1 MLNNL
6 STFFSHFRLHRT
18 VLSFVLML
26 WIGAFSSLHA
36 QTIFALS
43 GNNLISF
50 NALTPALVL
59 SSTAISGIEA
69 NYIIAGMDS
78 RPVTGE
84 LYILGYRQT
93 TGEARLYT
101 LNTTTAVATAIGAGP
116 ITLASDMVKVGFDF
130 NPTVDRIRVTGS
142 NNVNYRLHPVTGA
155 LVATDGNLA
164 FAITDVNAAQN
175 PSIGAVAYTNSYIGA
190 TSTTLFNFD
199 DSLGVLTT
207 QIPPNNGTL
216 NTVGAVGILLNPN
229 NETSDIDI
237 AINPVTGQNVAYL
250 VANDNVSLSDQLY
263 TVNLTT
269 GLATLVGP
277 IGLGLEVDDIAVLIE
292 RAVPE
297 EVTGQLVYALT
308 ANNSLISFDSDLPG
322 VVRNLVAVS
331 GVAMGQ
337 VLVGMD
343 FRPATGELLALG
355 YNNTNGEARL
365 YTIAASTGVATAI
378 GAAAIT
384 LEAGMG
390 KIGFDFNPTVDRIRV
405 TGSNNANY
413 RLNPITGGI
422 AATDAD
428 LAFAAGD
435 VNAAANPSVG
445 ALAYTNSYIGA
456 TSTVLFNYD
465 DSLNVLTTQIPPNNG
480 VLNTI
485 GNSGL
490 TLNLLDPS
498 ADMDIFFDAESS
510 SNLAFL
516 SSNTGALLSD
526 NFYSLNLTNG
536 SATLIGQIGLGI
548 AVNDIAVLIERAVPE
563 EVTGQLVYALTANN
577 SLISFDSDLPEVVRN
592 LVTVSGVAM
601 GQVLVGMDFR
611 PATGELL
618 ALGYNNTNGEARLY
632 TIAAS
637 TGVATAIGAAAI
649 TLEAGMG
656 KIGFDFNPTVDR
668 IRVTGSNNANY
679 RLNPIT
685 GGIAATDA
693 DLAFAA
699 GDVNAAANP
708 SVGALA
714 YTNSYIGATSTVLFN
729 YDDSLNVLTT
739 QIPPNNGVLNTI
751 GNSGLTLNLLDP
763 SADMDI
769 FFDAESSSNLA
780 FLSSNTGAL
789 LSDNFYSLNLTNGSA
804 TLIGQIGLGI
814 AVNDIAVLIE
824 RAVPEEVTGQLV
836 YALTANN
843 SLISFDSDLPEVVR
857 NLVTV
862 TGVAAGQNLVGT
874 DFRPATGE
882 LYGLGYNAT
891 NGEARLY
898 NIDRISGVATA
909 IGAASV
915 TLALGAG
922 DVGFDF
928 NPTVDRIRVVGANN
942 ANYRMHPV
950 TGAIAATDMNLVF
963 APGDI
968 NAGMNPAVGAVA
980 YTNSFNGATT
990 TTLYNYDDSL
1000 NVLTTQIP
1008 PNNGVLNTLG
1018 NTGIVLNPADPSVDF
1033 DIYYNF
1039 ETGMNDAYLSANPG
1053 ASSSDNFYTMD
1064 LASGSTNLIGKIGN
1078 GIAVRDIA
1086 ILIDSV
1092 LIVSVND
1099 PLIRSQYIGV
1109 FPNPAPQQ
1117 AVFSFELN
1125 QSADI
1130 RMEVTDLSGRRIAT
1144 VLDRSMPAGPHQVEW
1159 NVAAQAEGIYFVQ
1172 MFIDQSLRGTAKVLV
1187 QRSK

>member
-1 MLNNL
+1 MLNMI
-6 STFFSHFRLHRT
+6 STYFPNSRLHRT
-18 VLSFVLML
+18 VLSFALTIC
-26 WIGAFSSLHA
+26 IGAFSTLHA

-43 GNNLISF
+43 GNNLVSF
-50 NALTPALVL
+50 NALTPAMVL
-59 SSTAISGIEA
+59 SSTAISGLEA
-69 NYIIAGMDS
+69 NYIIAGMDF
-78 RPVTGE
+78 RPATGA

-101 LNTTTAVATAIGAGP
+101 LNTSTGVATAIGAGP

-142 NNVNYRLHPVTGA
+142 SNVNYRLHPVTGA

-164 FAITDVNAAQN
+164 FALTDVNVGKN
-175 PSIGAVAYTNSYIGA
+175 PSVGAVAYTNSYIGA
-190 TSTTLFNFD
+190 TSTTLYNFD

-229 NETSDIDI
+229 NESSDIDI
-237 AINPVTGQNVAYL
+237 SINPVTGQNVAYL
-250 VANDNVSLSDQLY
+250 VAGDNVSLSDRLY
-263 TVNLTT
+263 TVNLNT
-269 GLATLVGP
+269 GLASLVGP

-308 ANNSLISFDSDLPG
+308 ANNSLISFDSELPG
-322 VVRNLVAVS
+322 VVRDLVAVS
-331 GVAMGQ
+331 GIAMGQ

-343 FRPATGELLALG
+343 FRPATGELFALG
-355 YNNTNGEARL
+355 YNNATGEARL
-365 YTIAASTGVATAI
+365 YTIAAATGVATAI

-428 LAFAAGD
+428 LVFATGD
-435 VNAAANPSVG
+435 LNETANPSIG
-445 ALAYTNSYIGA
+445 AVAYTNSYIGA
-456 TSTVLFNYD
+456 TSTVLYNYD
-465 DSLNVLTTQIPPNNG
+465 DSLNVLTTQFPPNNG
-480 VLNTI
+480 TLNTI

-498 ADMDIFFDAESS
+498 ADMDIFFDTASS

-516 SSNTGALLSD
+516 SSNTGALLTD
-526 NFYSLNLTNG
+526 NFYSLNLMSG
-536 SATLIGQIGLGI
+536 SATLIGKIGLGI
-548 AVNDIAVLIERAVPE
+548 AINDIAVLIERVVPE

-592 LVTVSGVAM
+592 LVAVSGIAM

-611 PATGELL
+611 PATGELF
-618 ALGYNNTNGEARLY
+618 ALGYNNA
-632 TIAAS
+632 
-637 TGVATAIGAAAI
+637 
-649 TLEAGMG
+649 
-656 KIGFDFNPTVDR
+656 
-668 IRVTGSNNANY
+668 
-679 RLNPIT
+679 
-685 GGIAATDA
+685 
-693 DLAFAA
+693 
-699 GDVNAAANP
+699 
-708 SVGALA
+708 
-714 YTNSYIGATSTVLFN
+714 
-729 YDDSLNVLTT
+729 
-739 QIPPNNGVLNTI
+739 
-751 GNSGLTLNLLDP
+751 
-763 SADMDI
+763 
-769 FFDAESSSNLA
+769 
-780 FLSSNTGAL
+780 
-789 LSDNFYSLNLTNGSA
+789 
-804 TLIGQIGLGI
+804 
-814 AVNDIAVLIE
+814 
-824 RAVPEEVTGQLV
+824 
-836 YALTANN
+836 
-843 SLISFDSDLPEVVR
+843 
-857 NLVTV
+857 
-862 TGVAAGQNLVGT
+862 
-874 DFRPATGE
+874 
-882 LYGLGYNAT
+882 

-909 IGAASV
+909 IGAAPV
-915 TLALGAG
+915 TLALGTG

-963 APGDI
+963 APGDV

-1018 NTGIVLNPADPSVDF
+1018 STGIVVNPADPSVDF

-1053 ASSSDNFYTMD
+1053 AAASDNFYTMD
-1064 LASGSTNLIGKIGN
+1064 LAAGSANLVGKIGN

-1117 AVFSFELN
+1117 ALFSFELN

-1144 VLDRSMPAGPHQVEW
+1144 VLDRSLPAGTHQVEW
-1159 NVAAQAEGIYFVQ
+1159 NVAAQAEGMYFVQ
-1172 MFIDQSLRGTAKVLV
+1172 MFIDRSLRGTAKVLV

>member
-1 MLNNL
+1 MLNKL
-6 STFFSHFRLHRT
+6 STFFPHFRLHPT

-26 WIGAFSSLHA
+26 WIGAFSTLQA

-50 NALTPALVL
+50 NAQTPALVL

-78 RPVTGE
+78 RPATGE

-116 ITLASDMVKVGFDF
+116 VTLASDMVKVGFDF

-292 RAVPE
+292 RVVPE

-331 GVAMGQ
+331 GIAMGQ

-365 YTIAASTGVATAI
+365 YTIAPATGVATAI

-413 RLNPITGGI
+413 RLHPVTG
-422 AATDAD
+422 ALVATDGN

-435 VNAAANPSVG
+435 VNAAANPSIG
-445 ALAYTNSYIGA
+445 AVAYTNSYIGA
-456 TSTVLFNYD
+456 TSTVLYNYD

-498 ADMDIFFDAESS
+498 ADMDIFFDAASS

-526 NFYSLNLTNG
+526 NFYSLNLTDG
-536 SATLIGQIGLGI
+536 SATLIGKIGLGI

-592 LVTVSGVAM
+592 LVA
-601 GQVLVGMDFR
+601 
-611 PATGELL
+611 
-618 ALGYNNTNGEARLY
+618 
-632 TIAAS
+632 
-637 TGVATAIGAAAI
+637 
-649 TLEAGMG
+649 
-656 KIGFDFNPTVDR
+656 
-668 IRVTGSNNANY
+668 
-679 RLNPIT
+679 
-685 GGIAATDA
+685 
-693 DLAFAA
+693 
-699 GDVNAAANP
+699 
-708 SVGALA
+708 
-714 YTNSYIGATSTVLFN
+714 
-729 YDDSLNVLTT
+729 
-739 QIPPNNGVLNTI
+739 
-751 GNSGLTLNLLDP
+751 
-763 SADMDI
+763 
-769 FFDAESSSNLA
+769 
-780 FLSSNTGAL
+780 
-789 LSDNFYSLNLTNGSA
+789 
-804 TLIGQIGLGI
+804 
-814 AVNDIAVLIE
+814 
-824 RAVPEEVTGQLV
+824 
-836 YALTANN
+836 
-843 SLISFDSDLPEVVR
+843 
-857 NLVTV
+857 V

-898 NIDRISGVATA
+898 SIDRISGVATA
-909 IGAASV
+909 IGAAPV

-963 APGDI
+963 APGDV
-968 NAGMNPAVGAVA
+968 NAGIDPAIGAVA

-1018 NTGIVLNPADPSVDF
+1018 STGIVLNPADPSVDF

-1053 ASSSDNFYTMD
+1053 ASSNDNFYTMD

-1144 VLDRSMPAGPHQVEW
+1144 VLDRSMPAGTHQVEW
-1159 NVAAQAEGIYFVQ
+1159 NVAAQAEGMYFVQ